1 LGDALITGTID
12 VMRLV
17 MWDVD
22 RTLLNAGGIAQLAYA
37 PAFTA
42 VTGLPWRDMAFAA
55 GRTDWDIA
63 VETFAM
69 HGIDDCEPHLDEF
82 FTLFAAEFAARRQLL
97 LQHGYVLPGARE
109 VLARLDTLPH
119 VVQTLVTG
127 NIRPIAV
134 DKLSAFDLAGL
145 VDFEIGGYG
154 TDDVVRATLVRRSL
168 ERTAAKHGRAF
179 DPAEVVVIGDT
190 VHDVTAA
197 LANGVTAVGVAT
209 GGTSA
214 ADLAAAGAHVVLDDL
229 SDVDAVVSLL
239 ALL

>member
-1 LGDALITGTID
+1 
-12 VMRLV
+12 

-22 RTLLNAGGIAQLAYA
+22 HTLLAAGGVARLAYA

-42 VTGLPWRDMAFAA
+42 VTGVVWREMAHPA

-69 HGIDDCEPHLDEF
+69 HGIDDCEPHLDAF
-82 FTLFAAEFAARRQLL
+82 FTVFAAEFAARRELL
-97 LQHGYVLPGARE
+97 AHQGRVLPGARE
-109 VLARLDTLPH
+109 VLAALGTRPQ

-127 NIRPIAV
+127 NIRPVAV
-134 DKLSAFDLAGL
+134 DKLAAFDLAAF

-168 ERTAAKHGRAF
+168 ERAAAKYGHAF
-179 DPAEVVVIGDT
+179 APSDVIVVGDT
-190 VHDVTAA
+190 VYDVTAA
-197 LANGVTAVGVAT
+197 LANGVTAVAVAT

-214 ADLAAAGAHVVLDDL
+214 EALAAAGAHVVLDDL
-229 SDVDAVVSLL
+229 SDVEAVVDLL
-239 ALL
+239 AD